1 MTQVLAITSHFAK
14 FKGHPHLNFQ
24 AHPMRAH
31 PIMRSLSRTA
41 EWWCGVRCGKM
52 SGRTAH
58 QRLGAQ
64 RQPCSSHPRTT
75 PAANGIV
82 QQGEVKV
89 TAGFQEMGEIAFTC
103 HGQQSHSYIYN
114 IQIYIYTHIYII
126 VTVVILIF
134 IYYCCQW
141 LEHTISTST
150 TFLKFI
156 SPSCVSAA
164 TFSQLKIRNVTTK

>member
-1 MTQVLAITSHFAK
+1 
-14 FKGHPHLNFQ
+14 
-24 AHPMRAH
+24 
-31 PIMRSLSRTA
+31 
-41 EWWCGVRCGKM
+41 M

-114 IQIYIYTHIYII
+114 IQIYIY
-126 VTVVILIF
+126 ILIF
-134 IYYCCQW
+134 I
-141 LEHTISTST
+141 LLSLLL
-150 TFLKFI
+150 FLFLFI
-156 SPSCVSAA
+156 IVASD
-164 TFSQLKIRNVTTK
+164 